1 MSEPKRRSTPA
12 PKKPRSHWYNPAL
25 GAELPN
31 PPTRSKAQ
39 RARERVARRNA
50 DRQLPRLDWTWLVI
64 GFAVFG
70 VLATAAVLMLSATNA
85 TPTGAAIAITA
96 SDSTPEPAALI
107 GDPAAQ
113 ATARP
118 VTMADLEQLDLEAWD
133 GKRRLTILVMGIDKR
148 PGERGTGFRTDTLIV
163 VSIDPASQRIGMLS
177 IPRDVRVPVP
187 NRPDTLYPINSAY
200 VLGELERPGY
210 GARLT
215 AETIQYNLGI
225 PIDHYVVLSFEAV
238 ISFID
243 AIGGITVDVPTEIV
257 DNEYPDMAFG
267 YDPLYIA
274 AGTQVMNGEL
284 ALKYARTR
292 HQTNDFDRT
301 RRQQQVILAVRQQLL
316 RGDVLPGVV
325 LRAPAIWDEVSR
337 GIITDLPFDQ
347 MLSLAWYLKDIPIQS
362 IQNASLD
369 ERYIRAV
376 NMRGETIL
384 TIDRERVVELMISV
398 FGENYSR

>member
-1 MSEPKRRSTPA
+1 M
-12 PKKPRSHWYNPAL
+12 
-25 GAELPN
+25 
-31 PPTRSKAQ
+31 
-39 RARERVARRNA
+39 
-50 DRQLPRLDWTWLVI
+50 I
-64 GFAVFG
+64 GFAVLG
-70 VLATAAVLMLSATNA
+70 VLATAATLLLSATNA
-85 TPTGAAIAITA
+85 TPTGVAVAVAV
-96 SDSTPEPAALI
+96 SDNTPDPAALTD
-107 GDPAAQ
+107 DPAAQ

-118 VTMADLEQLDLEAWD
+118 ITMADLEQLELKAWD

-187 NRPDTLYPINSAY
+187 NRPEALYPINSAY

-238 ISFID
+238 ISFIN
-243 AIGGITVDVPTEIV
+243 AIGGITIDVPTEIV

-292 HQTNDFDRT
+292 HQTDDFDRT
-301 RRQQQVILAVRQQLL
+301 RRQQQVIFAVRQQLL

-325 LRAPAIWDEVSR
+325 LRAPAIWEEVSR
-337 GIITDLPFDQ
+337 GLITDLPFDQ

-362 IQNASLD
+362 IQNDSLD

-376 NMRGETIL
+376 NIRGETLL